1 MTLTAIHV
9 TEAEGEL
16 LEVLWRHGPLSP
28 SRLVDEVKSV
38 RAWER
43 ATIKTLLA
51 RLKLKQAVVSE
62 RPDGVLRY
70 RALID
75 RLDYVESE
83 VRALVDR
90 LFGGDAKALAAFLAD
105 RDRATCV

>member
-1 MTLTAIHV
+1 VTAIHV

-16 LEVLWRHGPLSP
+16 LEALWRHGPLSP
-28 SRLVDEVKSV
+28 ARLIDEVRAV

-75 RLDYVESE
+75 RPTFVEGE
-83 VRALVDR
+83 VRALIDR
-90 LFGGDAKALAAFLAD
+90 LFGGDAGALAAFLAD
-105 RDRATCV
+105 RLSSPS